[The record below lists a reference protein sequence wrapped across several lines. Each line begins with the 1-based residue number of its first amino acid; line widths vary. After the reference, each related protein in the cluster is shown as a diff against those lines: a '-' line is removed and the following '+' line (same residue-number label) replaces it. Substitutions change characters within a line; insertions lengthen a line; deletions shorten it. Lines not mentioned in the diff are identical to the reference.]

1 MTSRLRKT
9 ALAVGLTAVAS
20 LSFPAVSAAAAPS
33 SSDLAAVTCGNA
45 NWPHSNLDPGSGTIS
60 ASSAPVRTGPYGACT
75 LVGSYSQGVRVDYDC
90 YSVNDYG
97 NTWTYVRGPAGSGWI
112 YDANLSN
119 GGSTVRC

>member
-1 MTSRLRKT
+1 MTFRLGKT
-9 ALAVGLTAVAS
+9 AIAVGLMAVAS
-20 LSFPAVSAAAAPS
+20 LSVPAVSASAAP

-45 NWPHSNLDPGSGTIS
+45 YWPHSNLDSGSGTIS
-60 ASSAPVRTGPYGACT
+60 VSSAPVRTGPYGACT
-75 LVGSYSQGVRVDYDC
+75 AVGWYSQGVQVDYDC
-90 YSVNDYG
+90 YSVNEYG